1 MEQPEPNKA
10 SIRGKD
16 LVGGIKVMPMGL
28 DAAIKKRTSGEFK
41 SEQRGGALNFS
52 HENQETKMESFKEE
66 SSGFN
71 QVSSMKSSAMQSSS
85 MQSSSMQSSSF
96 QSSSSSK
103 QMSSAKQMSSSSQ
116 MTSSNQM
123 SSSAMSMSSQK
134 SMSSMTSSKNISSES
149 NSVSFQSSEVSKQ
162 DAEQICDSVTKPLI
176 HNQEIEQ
183 EVLKTQ
189 IVSAISDLEGDRDFV
204 DFGRDNKPI
213 DLTSPPMTNS
223 PTPKTTFTPTK
234 QDPFSP
240 SKQDVF
246 SPPPLEPMEPP
257 KPQPVLTTSKPA
269 EFTPPTRNGIQNGF
283 SEFTSSS
290 QNLEVQTIQESSQS
304 QSFQMNG
311 THEESGSI
319 QGSSSSSSL
328 LQKIMT
334 PAPVE
339 YDTGSLKRRDPRKM
353 FTDSSFYN
361 AAHHPTVADQVEMAH
376 RLSSA
381 MFNDK
386 NSSSKGQKMYLT
398 RVQNSGGMHDDDYQN
413 RHDTVPNMKLVMN
426 PEGKVHEWDDLPED
440 QKPDY
445 QQIAVHA
452 APNVPLPDVAD
463 PVAESLN
470 AGIGKG
476 GELFAKRRQRAENW
490 VVDETSIG
498 QAKPSAFA
506 DKFMQEQTQQQL
518 AFQQQKQLE
527 QQQREQI
534 SQQQI
539 SQQQS
544 ELFQQQQE
552 SKQTFI
558 QQQQFKQEQSLEIR
572 RQQEEQA
579 RMAQQQMELPPNY
592 KHTDLKARSFTPSL
606 DLGVH
611 NVQGINV
618 WANTAPRGWSTSY
631 QRTKATPP
639 KSDPPTVSVCPATPS
654 LDTEIIQQR
663 MQETKIA
670 EQEEQM
676 RMQQEQQMQMQMQ
689 MQQEEQMRMQME
701 QQEQIRVQEENMRLQ
716 QQQEE
721 MRRQQEEQMRIQQ
734 QQEEQMKIQQQQEE
748 NMRLQQQQEEMIRQQ
763 EEQMRIQQQQ
773 QEQMKIQQQ
782 QEEQMRIQQ
791 QQEEQRRIQQQ
802 QEEQMRI
809 QQQQEEQMRI
819 QRQQEEQMRIQ
830 QQQEEQRRIQMQQEE
845 EARAAAEMR
854 RQQEEAERQR
864 QEQMQ
869 RQQQEEQMRIQQQQE
884 EQRRIQIQQQ
894 EAAERQRQEQI
905 ERQEMERQQQL
916 MMQQQ
921 SMSQISSSSTTTK
934 SGGFAVESR
943 PEPLLSESQLAQP
956 PMSSSSLFESS
967 QSQGFAQQSSSIQ
980 QSSSSFSQS
989 QSSKE
994 VYESQQFSGGVMK
1007 GYTLKQDQAS
1017 EQRETGEKMLNSGVF
1032 GGIGADNNSLVDSEV
1047 DYKKHTVKDLA
1058 KHFALVKPKADIP
1071 HAILPEQRIY
1081 NGDQGP
1087 ALNYL
1092 GASAQGS
1099 SSSTQS
1105 FMKKEISQ
1113 EDFEASKKAYEMKK
1127 KQQQMESQQQ
1137 SQSGSSQST
1146 VVRRTETSSSSEQS
1160 RSVLNE
1166 RRQSLTTSLMLDPAA
1181 AHAESGIIDP
1191 SAILRGSDTAGTR
1204 SRSEGLFGQT
1214 AEPGETDKIL
1224 NKWDNHNA
1232 IARGWGG
1239 VKENYHPVTFRGIYN
1254 VDSQTQNL

>member
-1 MEQPEPNKA
+1 
-10 SIRGKD
+10 
-16 LVGGIKVMPMGL
+16 MPMGL

-41 SEQRGGALNFS
+41 SE
-52 HENQETKMESFKEE
+52 EVE
-66 SSGFN
+66 
-71 QVSSMKSSAMQSSS
+71 QSC
-85 MQSSSMQSSSF
+85 
-96 QSSSSSK
+96 
-103 QMSSAKQMSSSSQ
+103 
-116 MTSSNQM
+116 
-123 SSSAMSMSSQK
+123 
-134 SMSSMTSSKNISSES
+134 
-149 NSVSFQSSEVSKQ
+149 
-162 DAEQICDSVTKPLI
+162 DAATKPLV

-189 IVSAISDLEGDRDFV
+189 IVSAITDLEGDREFV
-204 DFGRDNKPI
+204 DFGRENKPI
-213 DLTSPPMTNS
+213 DLTSPPQTYS
-223 PTPKTTFTPTK
+223 PTPKTAFTPTK

-240 SKQDVF
+240 SKQDMF

-257 KPQPVLTTSKPA
+257 KPQPVLSTPASKPT

-290 QNLEVQTIQESSQS
+290 KNLEVQTIQESSQT
-304 QSFQMNG
+304 FQMNG

-413 RHDTVPNMKLVMN
+413 RHDAVPNMKLVMN

-476 GELFAKRRQRAENW
+476 GELFAKRRKRAENW

-518 AFQQQKQLE
+518 AFQQQQQLE

-579 RMAQQQMELPPNY
+579 RMSQQQIDLPPNY
-592 KHTDLKARSFTPSL
+592 KQTDLKARSFTPSL

-639 KSDPPTVSVCPATPS
+639 KSNPPTVSVCPATPS
-654 LDTEIIQQR
+654 VDTEVIQQR

-670 EQEEQM
+670 EHEEQM
-676 RMQQEQQMQMQMQ
+676 RIQQEQQMIQMQQEQQMK
-689 MQQEEQMRMQME
+689 MQME
-701 QQEQIRVQEENMRLQ
+701 QQEQLRIQEEQMIIQ
-716 QQQEE
+716 QQQEQE
-721 MRRQQEEQMRIQQ
+721 MMIKRQQEEQMRIQQ
-734 QQEEQMKIQQQQEE
+734 QQEEQ
-748 NMRLQQQQEEMIRQQ
+748 RR
-763 EEQMRIQQQQ
+763 
-773 QEQMKIQQQ
+773 IQQQ
-782 QEEQMRIQQ
+782 QEEQM
-791 QQEEQRRIQQQ
+791 RIQQQ

-845 EARAAAEMR
+845 QMRIQRQQEEEARAAAELK
-854 RQQEEAERQR
+854 RQQDEAERQR
-864 QEQMQ
+864 QEQIL

-884 EQRRIQIQQQ
+884 EQRRIQMQQEEQMRIQQ

-905 ERQEMERQQQL
+905 QRQEMERQQQM

-921 SMSQISSSSTTTK
+921 SMSQMSSSSTTTK
-934 SGGFAVESR
+934 SGVSEEGLEEQKRREYEEWFKSQEKEALEYACVTSYQEKASETQNIAKKTQKTVTETTECQSFSQQQQNSQQTVHNSSVSGTTQGFAVESR
-943 PEPLLSESQLAQP
+943 PEPVLSESQLAQP

-967 QSQGFAQQSSSIQ
+967 QSQSFAQQSSSIQ

-989 QSSKE
+989 NSTKE
-994 VYESQQFSGGVMK
+994 VYESQEFNGGVMK
-1007 GYTLKQDQAS
+1007 GYRMKQDQTS
-1017 EQRETGEKMLNSGVF
+1017 ENRETGEKMLSSGVF

-1071 HAILPEQRIY
+1071 HAILPEQRMY

-1092 GASAQGS
+1092 GSSKSEMGS

-1127 KQQQMESQQQ
+1127 KQQQMESQQ
-1137 SQSGSSQST
+1137 SQSASSQST
-1146 VVRRTETSSSSEQS
+1146 VVKRTETSATSEQTKT
-1160 RSVLNE
+1160 VLNE
-1166 RRQSLTTSLMLDPAA
+1166 RRQSLTASLMLDPAT

-1191 SAILRGSDTAGTR
+1191 SAILRGSDTTGVR
-1204 SRSEGLFGQT
+1204 SRSEGIFGQT
-1214 AEPGETDKIL
+1214 TEAGETDKIL

-1254 VDSQTQNL
+1254 VDSQKNFTSQNL